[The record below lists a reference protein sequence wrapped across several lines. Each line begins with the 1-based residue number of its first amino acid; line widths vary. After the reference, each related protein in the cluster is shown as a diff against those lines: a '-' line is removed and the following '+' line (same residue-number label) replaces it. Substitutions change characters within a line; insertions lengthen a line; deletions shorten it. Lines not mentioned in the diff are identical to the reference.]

1 MDVTREQRAVQLADL
16 DRRMRDE
23 TEREAVLAR
32 RAPDWYGTLRWLV
45 KYSAEEKE
53 GLPVKGPLTLAV
65 SYLLGSRFG
74 RTSFTRR
81 GSRPRSSTSTCRRS
95 SCPAPSR

>member
-32 RAPDWYGTLRWLV
+32 RAPDWYPRCGGWSNT
-45 KYSAEEKE
+45 A
-53 GLPVKGPLTLAV
+53 
-65 SYLLGSRFG
+65 
-74 RTSFTRR
+74 RR
-81 GSRPRSSTSTCRRS
+81 RKRA
-95 SCPAPSR
+95 CP